1 LVTARGY
8 QLVNLHTGDF
18 LMSDQATESAAP
30 SAEAKAESTAATGP
44 IRFPLAIYKP
54 STQQRRFALIA
65 ASVAFAAALGGLIGS
80 LSTYGL
86 ASPKT
91 NDAAEPARNLQAAL
105 TQVTKD
111 IATLKASVD
120 ASNRAAASQMAKFTE
135 RFDRSERAQA
145 EPAAKITALNESIA
159 RLEKRIIANAEAAR
173 DITGSVPERTAT
185 AAAGPAPTSTAA
197 KDQAKPIIVEG
208 WVLREIY
215 RGRALVE
222 SRTGLYEVSRGG
234 NLPGIGKV
242 ETITQQNGRWV
253 VVTPKGLIVSM
264 R

>member
-1 LVTARGY
+1 
-8 QLVNLHTGDF
+8 
-18 LMSDQATESAAP
+18 MSDQATESAAS
-30 SAEAKAESTAATGP
+30 SAEAKADSTAATGQ

-54 STQQRRFALIA
+54 SNQQRRFALLA
-65 ASVAFAAALGGLIGS
+65 ASVALAAALGGLIGS

-91 NDAAEPARNLQAAL
+91 NDPAEPARNLQSAL
-105 TQVTKD
+105 TQATKD
-111 IATLKASVD
+111 IAALKASVD
-120 ASNRAAASQMAKFTE
+120 ASNRAAASQMAKLTE
-135 RFDRSERAQA
+135 RFDRSDRAQA

-173 DITGSVPERTAT
+173 DVTGSVPERSAT
-185 AAAGPAPTSTAA
+185 AAASAAAPTSTAA
-197 KDQAKPIIVEG
+197 KDQAKPTIVEG
-208 WVLREIY
+208 WVLRDIY

-234 NLPGIGKV
+234 TLPGIGKV